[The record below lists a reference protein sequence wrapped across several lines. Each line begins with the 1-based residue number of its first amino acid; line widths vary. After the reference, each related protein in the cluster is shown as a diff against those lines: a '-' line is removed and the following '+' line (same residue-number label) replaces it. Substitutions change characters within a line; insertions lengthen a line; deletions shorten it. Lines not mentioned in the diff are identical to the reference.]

1 MRRKAIALSRRSA
14 SRAGQAGAGLIK
26 SRIVEFGDARQV
38 MMRRFLG
45 AGACVLL
52 LAGSAAAKPGVAMT
66 TVNLRA
72 DANTNSEVLV
82 KIPGSGRLDV
92 GECKDGWCAA
102 TYQGKN
108 GFVIATAVDTS
119 GRMPRSVR
127 RSMPVGPGYDP
138 DDDDF
143 VPAPGYRGYGP
154 PVAYGPGPYYGPGY
168 YGPPVIGFGYYGR
181 GWRRW

>member
-1 MRRKAIALSRRSA
+1 
-14 SRAGQAGAGLIK
+14 
-26 SRIVEFGDARQV
+26 
-38 MMRRFLG
+38 MMRRFLC

-52 LAGSAAAKPGVAMT
+52 MAGSAAAKPGVATT

-72 DANTNSEVLV
+72 EANTSSEVLA
-82 KIPGSGRLDV
+82 KIPGSGRLDL

-119 GRMPRSVR
+119 GRAPQRSIR
-127 RSMPVGPGYDP
+127 RPVPGVQGYGP

-154 PVAYGPGPYYGPGY
+154 PPVAYGPGPYYYGPRPYYGPGY
-168 YGPPVIGFGYYGR
+168 YGPPIIGFGYYGPR
-181 GWRRW
+181 AWRRW

>member
-1 MRRKAIALSRRSA
+1 MIRFHRNGSCSRVPPV
-14 SRAGQAGAGLIK
+14 G
-26 SRIVEFGDARQV
+26 FGNARQA
-38 MMRRFLG
+38 MMIRFLG

-52 LAGSAAAKPGVAMT
+52 LAGSAAAKPGVATT

-72 DANTNSEVLV
+72 EANTTSEVLV
-82 KIPGSGRLDV
+82 KVPGSGRLDV
-92 GECKDGWCAA
+92 GECRDGWCAA

-119 GRMPRSVR
+119 GRMPQRQGPQGMR
-127 RSMPVGPGYDP
+127 RPIPGAPGYDP

-154 PVAYGPGPYYGPGY
+154 PPVVYGPGPYYG
-168 YGPPVIGFGYYGR
+168 
-181 GWRRW
+181 